1 MALVEEVDEAPG
13 LSGYRCQL
21 GQLVLDLLKPGLK
34 DGLHLFGNA
43 GEASCEC
50 RRTWSGRGKEAFDKV
65 VVPFTLPALIPVKYL
80 RIVMCLALF

>member
-43 GEASCEC
+43 EEA
-50 RRTWSGRGKEAFDKV
+50 
-65 VVPFTLPALIPVKYL
+65 
-80 RIVMCLALF
+80 

>member
-34 DGLHLFGNA
+34 DRCIFL
-43 GEASCEC
+43 
-50 RRTWSGRGKEAFDKV
+50 V
-65 VVPFTLPALIPVKYL
+65 TLGG
-80 RIVMCLALF
+80 MM